1 MIVQLNIKEENMGH
15 TIKKAA
21 VLGAGVMGSQI
32 AAHLANAGIPCYLF
46 DIVPPELSEEDKK
59 QGLTKDS
66 KAFRNKFA
74 NFAIKNLAKMKPSP
88 LFSKKYLK
96 KLYPGNFEDDFEK
109 IKDADWIIEV
119 VVERMDIKK
128 SLLKRVESVAH
139 ENAIV
144 SSNTSGLSINEMVK
158 DCSENFKKRF
168 LGTHFFNPP
177 RYMKLL
183 EIIPNEKT
191 DPEIIKFMADFIE
204 TRLGKGVVYCKD
216 TVNFIGNRI
225 GVYGIANTIHE
236 MVNAGLSLS
245 EVDAATG
252 PVLGRPKT
260 ASFRT
265 ADLVGIDILYHVAKN
280 VYDYAKDDE
289 KREEFKL
296 PEFIEKM
303 LENRWLG
310 NKTKQGFYKKVKTD
324 EGKKILELN
333 YNTMEYEPVKKV
345 KSASLEAAKQ
355 AVGVKNRIKTFVYG
369 KDKLAQFA
377 WKTLTSTLIYA
388 ANRIPEIADD
398 IVNIDNALKW
408 GFNWELGP
416 FEIWDAI
423 GVEKSVERLKAE
435 GVKIP
440 EKIEEFLEQGNS
452 TFYKEENGVKYYY
465 CFKDKTYKPVPINK
479 KVISLK
485 NIKNNKEKII
495 KSNKGASLIDMG
507 DGILCLEFHSKM
519 NAIGA
524 DTVYMI
530 NQAVEEVEKNYEG
543 LVITNEGKAF
553 SVGANLMLVLLE
565 AEDEEWDELDY
576 MVKAFQKACMN
587 IKYCAKPVVA
597 APFGY
602 TFGGGLEICL
612 AADVIDAYAETY
624 TGLVEVGVGVIPAG
638 GGTKEL
644 ILRNLD
650 IIPDNAV
657 GVDRLPFIRRAFETI
672 AMAKVATSAV
682 EAKEFGYFKESDY
695 VTMNR
700 DFLAHDAKK
709 ICLALAE
716 TGYRPKQYRNDIV
729 VPGKAALALFEV
741 AIYSMLE
748 ASQITEYD
756 AEIGKKLAYVVAGGD
771 LEEGTVVDEWYL
783 LDLEREA
790 FLSLA
795 GNPKTQARMRHM
807 LRFNK
812 PLRN

>member
-1 MIVQLNIKEENMGH
+1 MSYK
-15 TIKKAA
+15 IKKAA

-46 DIVPPELSEEDKK
+46 DIVPPELSEDDKK
-59 QGLTKDS
+59 KGLTVES
-66 KAFRNKFA
+66 KAFRNKFSVS
-74 NFAIKNLAKMKPSP
+74 AIEKLAKMKPSP
-88 LFSKKYLK
+88 VFSKKYLK
-96 KLYPGNFEDDFEK
+96 LLQPGNFEDDFDK
-109 IKDADWIIEV
+109 LKDVDWIIEV
-119 VVERMDIKK
+119 VVERIDIKK
-128 SLLKRVESVAH
+128 SLLKKVEEVAPSH
-139 ENAIV
+139 ALI

-158 DCSENFKKRF
+158 DCSEGFRKRF

-183 EIIPNEKT
+183 EIIPGKDT
-191 DPEIIKFMADFIE
+191 DPEAVKFLSNFIE
-204 TRLGKGVVYCKD
+204 TRLGKGIVYCKD

-225 GVYGIANTIHE
+225 GVFGIANTIHE
-236 MVNAGLSLS
+236 MVRSNLKIS

-260 ASFRT
+260 ASFKT
-265 ADLVGIDILYHVAKN
+265 SDLVGVDILYHVAKN
-280 VYDYAKDDE
+280 VYDYAENDE
-289 KREEFKL
+289 KRDEFKL

-303 LENRWLG
+303 LQNKWLG

-324 EGKKILELN
+324 KGKQVLELN
-333 YNTMEYEPVKKV
+333 YNTMEYEPVEKV

-355 AVGVKNRIKTFVYG
+355 AGGVKNKIKTFVYG

-377 WKTLTSTLIYA
+377 WKTLTATLIYA
-388 ANRIPEIADD
+388 ANRIPEISDD

-423 GVEKSVERLKAE
+423 GVKKSVERLKEE
-435 GVKIP
+435 GIEIP
-440 EKIEEFLEQGNS
+440 EKIEKFLEEGNE
-452 TFYKEENGVKYYY
+452 TFYKEENEVKYYY
-465 CFKDKTYKPVPINK
+465 CFQENKYKPIEISK
-479 KVISLK
+479 KMITLK
-485 NIKNNKEKII
+485 DIKKDSKKII
-495 KSNKGASLIDMG
+495 KSNKGASLIDIG

-524 DTVYMI
+524 DTVFMI
-530 NQAVEEVEKNYEG
+530 NQAVEEVENNYEG

-576 MVKAFQKACMN
+576 MIKAFQKACMN
-587 IKYCAKPVVA
+587 LKYCSKPVVA

-602 TFGGGLEICL
+602 TFGGGLEVCL
-612 AADVIDAYAETY
+612 ASHVIDAYAETY

-644 ILRNLD
+644 IIRNLD
-650 IIPDNAV
+650 LIPDNAT
-657 GVDRLPFIRRAFETI
+657 GVDRLPFVRRAFETI

-682 EAKEFGYFKESDY
+682 EAKEYGYFKESDF

-700 DFLAHDAKK
+700 DFLLHDAKK
-709 ICLALAE
+709 VCLSLAE
-716 TGYRPKQYRNDIV
+716 TGFRPKQYRDDIV
-729 VPGKAALALFEV
+729 VPGKAALAMFKV
-741 AIYSMLE
+741 AIYTMLE
-748 ASQITEYD
+748 ANQITEYD
-756 AEIGKKLAYVVAGGD
+756 AEIGKKLAYIVAGGD
-771 LEEGTVVDEWYL
+771 VEDGTAVDEWYL
-783 LDLEREA
+783 LDLEREV